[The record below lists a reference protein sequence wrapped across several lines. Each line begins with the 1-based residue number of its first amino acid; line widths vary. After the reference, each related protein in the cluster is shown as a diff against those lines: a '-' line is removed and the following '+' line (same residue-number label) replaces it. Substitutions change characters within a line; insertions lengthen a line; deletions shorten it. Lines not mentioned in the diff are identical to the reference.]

1 MIDLHTHS
9 DESDGS
15 WSPSR
20 LVEEAL
26 KAGLEALAIA
36 DHDTLTGH
44 GLAAGPACAG
54 GLDLVCAVEIGT
66 LFQRREQPPIRHVHL
81 LGYFLN
87 SPPPAE
93 FRSWLVGIQE
103 ARNNRNRLLAERLQ
117 SLGLDVSLEE
127 AQAMGSGLTGRPHF
141 ARVLVRKGYA
151 SDVEDAFEKY
161 LGRSGKAYVPRREP
175 SSTEA
180 VGQILAAG
188 GLPVLA
194 HPGRLP
200 QEEPD
205 LLDLLV
211 RELVEQGLGG
221 IEVYHSD
228 HTAADTQLLLGMA
241 ESYGLAITGG
251 SDFHGEA
258 KPGVELGTGHARN
271 LSIPREV
278 LERLRDSAAHRP
290 RG

>member
-1 MIDLHTHS
+1 LIDLHTHS

-26 KAGLEALAIA
+26 KIGLEALAIA
-36 DHDTLTGH
+36 DHDTLKGH
-44 GLAAGPACAG
+44 DLAAGPACAS

-66 LFQRREQPPIRHVHL
+66 VFAQRGQPPIRHVHV

-87 SPPPAE
+87 SPPLAE
-93 FRSWLVGIQE
+93 FRNWLVGIQE
-103 ARNNRNRLLAERLQ
+103 GRSNRNRLLAERLQ

-127 AQAMGSGLTGRPHF
+127 AQALGSGLTGRPHF

-151 SDVEDAFEKY
+151 SDVQDAFDKY
-161 LGRSGKAYVPRREP
+161 LGHSGKAYVPRREP

-180 VGQILAAG
+180 VGQIMAAG
-188 GLPVLA
+188 GLAVLA
-194 HPGRLP
+194 HPGRLRRE
-200 QEEPD
+200 QPD
-205 LLDLLV
+205 LGDFLV
-211 RELVEQGLGG
+211 RGLVEQGLGG
-221 IEVYHSD
+221 VEVYHSD

-241 ESYGLAITGG
+241 QSYGLAITGG

-258 KPGVELGTGHARN
+258 KPGVELGTGHAGN

-278 LERLRDSAAHRP
+278 LERLRTSAAHRP

>member
-1 MIDLHTHS
+1 LIDLHTHS

-20 LVEEAL
+20 LVEEGL
-26 KAGLEALAIA
+26 KIGLEALAIA
-36 DHDTLTGH
+36 DHDTIKGH
-44 GLAAGPACAG
+44 ALAAGPACAG

-66 LFQRREQPPIRHVHL
+66 VFPQRQQPPIRHVHV

-87 SPPPAE
+87 SPPAAG
-93 FRSWLVGIQE
+93 FRSWLAGIQE
-103 ARNNRNRLLAERLQ
+103 GRSNRNRLLAERLQ
-117 SLGLDVSLEE
+117 SLGLDVPLEE

-151 SDVEDAFEKY
+151 TDVQDAFDKY

-175 SSTEA
+175 SAMEA
-180 VGQILAAG
+180 IGQIIAAG
-188 GLPVLA
+188 GLAVLA

-200 QEEPD
+200 REEPD
-205 LLDLLV
+205 LLGLLV
-211 RELVEQGLGG
+211 RELVERGLGG
-221 IEVYHSD
+221 LEVYHSD

-258 KPGVELGTGHARN
+258 KPGVELGTGHAGN

-278 LERLRDSAAHRP
+278 LERMRTSAAHRP

>member
-1 MIDLHTHS
+1 LIDLHTHS

-26 KAGLEALAIA
+26 KIGLEALAIA
-36 DHDTLTGH
+36 DHDTLKGH
-44 GLAAGPACAG
+44 DLAAGPACAG

-66 LFQRREQPPIRHVHL
+66 VFAGRQQPPIRHVHV

-87 SPPPAE
+87 APPPAE

-103 ARNNRNRLLAERLQ
+103 GRSNRNRLLAERLQ

-127 AQAMGSGLTGRPHF
+127 ARALGSGLTGRPHF

-151 SDVEDAFEKY
+151 SDVQDAFDKY

-188 GLPVLA
+188 GLAVLA
-194 HPGRLP
+194 HPGRLRREQP
-200 QEEPD
+200 ELGD
-205 LLDLLV
+205 FLV
-211 RELVEQGLGG
+211 RGLVKQGLGG
-221 IEVYHSD
+221 VEVYHSD

-258 KPGVELGTGHARN
+258 KPGVDLGTGHAGN

-278 LERLRDSAAHRP
+278 LERLRTSAAHRP
-290 RG
+290 RR